1 MSSGPLGAAGN
12 PLLAVASYGI
22 GRAISPIL
30 VPGITDLENYA
41 WSTHRIRP
49 LSVEASAALWV
60 EGVWEKERAD
70 TEASYTGFS
79 TSRLEAIQQLLNDPP
94 AVELLY
100 QLWRRNQ
107 IDPDK
112 FNEALKHLRVE
123 EDYWKGLRALRDIR
137 LSAEAVANAV
147 QQGHMPNDGI
157 LPQIDPTIIVPT
169 GYHAGPAPDD
179 AGPSHVPLTQIAVD
193 PTTEAAAHGVDVD
206 RLKILANLVGLPPG
220 PEALLTMWNRSLIDE
235 ESVDAGIRE
244 GHMKTKWAHA
254 YKRMRWA
261 VLTAPEYAELRLRD
275 WISEDEMN
283 KGGALT
289 GHTPEQMLN
298 LYRNRGRTATP
309 RQVWLAW
316 ARGKTGPRGVPA
328 DFIDHEQAI
337 RRSNIRPEYAE
348 MLWEIRFNYPP
359 LFQLG
364 RLVTVGAIDPATAAL
379 WAKYQLYGPDVVD
392 ALTLYWESVYPGPVG
407 GTTGKPKAQPRV
419 KSAQTTAITEI
430 RSAFLIG
437 QADETAARGW
447 LGRIGVEQDEI
458 DGMLPIWQVMLEV
471 PQKGLSAAQIK
482 KAYQNLPSQ
491 WPRDRAI
498 SELDLLGYTADDA
511 ATILDE

>member
-1 MSSGPLGAAGN
+1 MAGVPIGGLN
-12 PLLAVASYGI
+12 PAVALLAFSFGHALGPV
-22 GRAISPIL
+22 L
-30 VPGITDLENYA
+30 VPGVKDLENFA
-41 WSTHRIRP
+41 WSTHRVHP
-49 LSVEASAALWV
+49 LSVETAAALWN
-60 EGVWEKERAD
+60 EGVWTKDRAD
-70 TEASYTGFS
+70 TEAGYTGYS
-79 TSRLEAIQQLLNDPP
+79 TGRLEAVYQLLNDPP
-94 AVELLY
+94 AIELLY

-107 IDPDK
+107 IDPPK

-123 EDYWKGLRALRDIR
+123 EDYWAGLRALHDIR
-137 LSAEAVANAV
+137 LSAEVVANAV

-157 LPQIDPTIIVPT
+157 LPQIDPTIILPT
-169 GYHAGPAPDD
+169 GYRPGPAPDD
-179 AGPSHVPLTQIAVD
+179 DPPSRVPLTQIGVD

-235 ESVDAGIRE
+235 GSVDAGIRE

-261 VLTAPEYAELRLRD
+261 VLSGPEYAELRLRD
-275 WISEDEMN
+275 WITEDEMN

-289 GHTPEQMLN
+289 GHTPEQMLR
-298 LYRNRGRTATP
+298 LYQNRGRTATP

-328 DFIDHEQAI
+328 DFTDHEQAI

-348 MLWEIRFNYPP
+348 MLWEIRYNYPP

-364 RLVTVGAIDPATAAL
+364 RLVGVGAISPDTAAE
-379 WAKYQLYGPDVVD
+379 WAKFQLYGPDVVD
-392 ALTLYWESVYPGPVG
+392 ALKLYWQSIYPGAVG
-407 GTTGKPKAQPRV
+407 GTTGAPKAGPLVR
-419 KSAQTTAITEI
+419 SARTQAITEI

-437 QADETAARGW
+437 QADETQARGW
-447 LGRIGVEQDEI
+447 LAEIGIDPDEI
-458 DGMLPIWQVMLEV
+458 DGLIPIWRVMLAV
-471 PQKGLSAAQIK
+471 PQRGLTPTQIK
-482 KAYQNLPSQ
+482 KAYKNLPAQ
-491 WPRDRAI
+491 WPRDRAL